1 MYKLFY
7 YPRNASWAP
16 HMILKKMGVEYE
28 TILTDRKAV
37 EQKSSEY
44 MRLNPT
50 GRIPKLLD
58 ENLIISE
65 SDTEF

>member
-1 MYKLFY
+1 
-7 YPRNASWAP
+7 
-16 HMILKKMGVEYE
+16 MGVEYE